1 MTVNT
6 QSSMGSNPY
15 ENLYREFEDVSSRLD
30 CEGAEILSRLKKT
43 DKLLTQRL
51 EEAQQL
57 EKWKQLPWYKQ
68 LFTPV
73 PKPGQTS

>member
-15 ENLYREFEDVSSRLD
+15 KDLYHEFEDVSSRLD
-30 CEGAEILSRLKKT
+30 REGAETLRRLKQT
-43 DKLLTQRL
+43 NDLLTQRL
-51 EEAQQL
+51 GEARQL
-57 EKWKQLPWYKQ
+57 EEWKQLPWYKQ